1 MLLGGATLAGVFG
14 VKKGLD
20 AKSHFDR
27 AEVLNRQAREIHD
40 SAKKS
45 LTDTQHAAQ
54 EALAN
59 LGRIKFALYESSLI
73 PFIDVFTRI
82 KDINFQDGKVFTDTP
97 LEVTQSD
104 MLSVQE
110 ASLKMQEIVTTGIG
124 SLGVGGLVSLAVHG
138 GMGLLGATS
147 TGAAIGTVAAGNAT
161 LAGLGGGI
169 LAAGGCGM
177 AGGMAGGMGG
187 AAAAGVAGC
196 VAGGAGG
203 MAAGMGAGMAGGAAG
218 AGMAGGAGA
227 GMAGGMTG
235 GAGAGMAG
243 GAVGAGM
250 AGGAGAA
257 GCLGGSATAASG
269 TVVSTAVATAA
280 GTAGSAALLGGVVVG
295 PALAVGGMVMASKGQ
310 DAKGD
315 AQANVARARAAA
327 EQIKS
332 TQVAV
337 AAIQTRAKLTSS
349 LLSQLD
355 ERFQPFLSGLQQLVI
370 NSTNYSTYAEP
381 DKKRVMV
388 AAMLAKTLK
397 NVMETPVIDES
408 GAIAAVSRQVLKEA
422 TIIMAALSVLYE
434 NL

>member
-1 MLLGGATLAGVFG
+1 MTRDYGHSWRYKSMLSLMLLGGAALAGVFG

-59 LGRIKFALYESSLI
+59 LGRIKFALYKSSLI

-82 KDINFQDGKVFTDTP
+82 KDINFQDGKVFADMS

-124 SLGVGGLVSLAVHG
+124 SLGVGGLVGLAVHG

-147 TGAAIGTVAAGNAT
+147 TGAAIGTIAAGNAT
-161 LAGLGGGI
+161 LAGLGGGV

-196 VAGGAGG
+196 MAGGAGG
-203 MAAGMGAGMAGGAAG
+203 MAAGMGAGM
-218 AGMAGGAGA
+218 GA
-227 GMAGGMTG
+227 GMAGGMAG
-235 GAGAGMAG
+235 GAGMAG
-243 GAVGAGM
+243 GT
-250 AGGAGAA
+250 GAA
-257 GCLGGSATAASG
+257 GCLGGSAAAGTAAG
-269 TVVSTAVATAA
+269 TVGSTAVVTAA

-315 AQANVARARAAA
+315 AQANYAGARAAT
-327 EQIKS
+327 EQFKS

-349 LLSQLD
+349 LLTQLD

-370 NSTNYSTYAEP
+370 NSTNYSTYAET

-408 GAIAAVSRQVLKEA
+408 GAVAAVSRRVLKEA
-422 TIIMAALSVLYE
+422 TIIMTALSVQHETL
-434 NL
+434 

>member
-1 MLLGGATLAGVFG
+1 MMRGNGHPWRYKAMLSLMLLGGAALAGVFG
-14 VKKGLD
+14 IKKGLD
-20 AKSHFDR
+20 AKSHFER
-27 AEVLNRQAREIHD
+27 SEVLNRQAREIHD
-40 SAKKS
+40 SAKNS
-45 LTDTQHAAQ
+45 LAVTHHAAQ

-59 LGRIKFALYESSLI
+59 LGRIKFAIYKSSLI
-73 PFIDVFTRI
+73 PFVDVFTRI
-82 KDINFQDGKVFTDTP
+82 QDINFQDGRVFADTP

-110 ASLKMQEIVTTGIG
+110 VSLKMQEIVTTGIG
-124 SLGVGGLVSLAVHG
+124 SLGVGGLVGLAVHG

-147 TGAAIGTVAAGNAT
+147 TGAAIGTVTAGNAT
-161 LAGLGGGI
+161 LAGLGGGV
-169 LAAGGCGM
+169 LAAGGCGIT
-177 AGGMAGGMGG
+177 GGMAGVMGG

-196 VAGGAGG
+196 MAGGAGG
-203 MAAGMGAGMAGGAAG
+203 MAAGMGAGMAGGMAGSAAG
-218 AGMAGGAGA
+218 AGMAGGA
-227 GMAGGMTG
+227 TS
-235 GAGAGMAG
+235 
-243 GAVGAGM
+243 
-250 AGGAGAA
+250 AA
-257 GCLGGSATAASG
+257 GCLGGSAAAGAASG
-269 TVVSTAVATAA
+269 TVVSTAVVAAA

-310 DAKGD
+310 DARGD
-315 AQANVARARAAA
+315 AQANYSRAHAAA
-327 EQIKS
+327 EQFKS
-332 TQVAV
+332 TQVVV

-355 ERFQPFLSGLQQLVI
+355 ERFQPCLSGLQQLVI
-370 NSTNYSTYAEP
+370 NSTDYSTYAEP